1 MVNEIKEKEFDEVIK
16 EGKVLIDCYA
26 SWCGPCQMISPII
39 EEIASENK
47 EYRFYKLDVDDA
59 QTVTKEYGV
68 MSIPSLLVFNDGK
81 LIDKSVGLK
90 SKSEIKDLLK

>member
-1 MVNEIKEKEFDEVIK
+1 MVNEITEKDFDEKIK
-16 EGKVLIDCYA
+16 EGKVLVDCYA

-39 EEIASENK
+39 DEIASENK
-47 EYRFYKLDVDDA
+47 EYKFYKLDVDDA
-59 QTVTKEYGV
+59 GEIAREYAV
-68 MSIPSLLVFNDGK
+68 MSIPSLLIFNDGK

>member
-1 MVNEIKEKEFDEVIK
+1 MVDEIKEKEFDEVIK
-16 EGKVLIDCYA
+16 EGKVLVDCYA

-59 QTVTKEYGV
+59 QTVTKEYGI
-68 MSIPSLLVFNDGK
+68 MSIPSLLIFNDGK

>member
-1 MVNEIKEKEFDEVIK
+1 MVNEIKEKEFDEAIK
-16 EGKVLIDCYA
+16 EGKVLVDCYA

-68 MSIPSLLVFNDGK
+68 MSIPSLLIFNDGK

>member
-1 MVNEIKEKEFDEVIK
+1 MVNEIKEKEFDEEIK
-16 EGKVLIDCYA
+16 EGKVLVDCYA

-68 MSIPSLLVFNDGK
+68 MSIPSLLIFNDGK

>member
-16 EGKVLIDCYA
+16 EGKVLVDCYA

-68 MSIPSLLVFNDGK
+68 MSIPSLLIFNDGK

>member
-16 EGKVLIDCYA
+16 EGKVLVDCYA